1 MEALNGAATA
11 RLGERG
17 HPGPA
22 ESVCS
27 GAPTAR
33 RQPIRDRLQETLSRI
48 PRTVAVFENE
58 RGSTR
63 RTAACPA
70 EMVLDQSRGS
80 SSVFTRPHPAPCF
93 LPRHTHAS
101 PLHSLTDCCAQ
112 ARMGR
117 GGSQHVRSDLVRSL
131 DAITLQRGPSLSP
144 RNSAARY
151 DQLCAIDFH
160 PLTRPGP
167 QARLRTVFT
176 SCLRRFQ
183 RTCQRCASR
192 GTVSSKPLRSMAP
205 HAASA

>member
-1 MEALNGAATA
+1 MAPRQRGWASADTRGLPSLCVAARPRPDDNRFAITCRNSPALIRRVVQTKGEHTA
-11 RLGERG
+11 
-17 HPGPA
+17 
-22 ESVCS
+22 
-27 GAPTAR
+27 
-33 RQPIRDRLQETLSRI
+33 QP
-48 PRTVAVFENE
+48 
-58 RGSTR
+58 
-63 RTAACPA
+63 AACPA

-112 ARMGR
+112 ARTGR

-151 DQLCAIDFH
+151 AQLCAIDFH

-205 HAASA
+205 HTASA